1 MGGFYFINALKDL
14 GGNMVIIWLFVTTS
28 AVVILVGSMYDNK
41 KQPGKKQPGC
51 YLINGKSRAV
61 SMFLIV
67 T

>member
-1 MGGFYFINALKDL
+1 MGGLYFINALKDL

-41 KQPGKKQPGC
+41 KQPGC